1 LADEG
6 FVQSAVKGGPGT
18 LLVIIEG
25 EAIHV
30 LLVAGLIAV
39 PVREA
44 ETLASNPF
52 PHPFAPPVA
61 GSNPDLVLL
70 GSAAESI
77 AEDPLNIECR
87 NRHQTTLVRLTDLHR
102 GVPVQLD
109 GMVFVVII
117 AEGRRRRRHRRA
129 NGGAVSGR
137 KSRRV
142 SGRTSGWVGV
152 RTSGWVG
159 GRTSRWVGG
168 RISGRT
174 GWREGGW
181 ASGREGGRKSGWVS
195 RSGRGSFEAV
205 PRQALADGAASSVIR
220 VPTHA
225 SCARLADDAI
235 GRVAH
240 EETVLMFGIA
250 DVHRFFAA
258 ALKSPCTLATLPR
271 SNLAVDTAVLATFHR
286 GNGMNRRNDGFRGPG
301 GRTRRQGSWLHG
313 ADVAAFGDRFTE
325 VGAFAT
331 TTTIAPEEGLG
342 TVSNGDLVWSAV
354 LTADADD
361 ELVVVVRMPGV
372 SDFIGALGQDR
383 IANATAHGAL
393 LRHRLGF
400 RRTFPSDFFP
410 LDGAFRVLF
419 VGHALLQSLTEK
431 RIVDALHADCGS
443 GVDGA
448 NDELALQLVVAD
460 KLRHVRMI
468 GGQRL
473 AVRLAKLLLVRWRV
487 NGEADGAVRQR
498 MDHASLLER
507 VEVHARIAE
516 HFLFFQNDGH
526 GHLRLFFDD
535 FRIALDQVGAHGTFD
550 IRHLVGA
557 VQIQDSGRILG
568 DIGGVRGDLLWFFA
582 EDDFGILRQVVG
594 ILFGPRY
601 GHANQAGDEGV
612 GRRGMAEIV
621 DLVLDDL
628 AGFQGAR
635 GHERR
640 AVIGVMIR
648 RRQVIQS

>member
-6 FVQSAVKGGPGT
+6 FVQRAVKGGPGT

-25 EAIHV
+25 EAVHV
-30 LLVAGLIAV
+30 LLIAGLIAV

-70 GSAAESI
+70 GSATESI
-77 AEDPLNIECR
+77 AEDPLNVERR
-87 NRHQTTLVRLTDLHR
+87 NRHETTLVRLADLHR

-117 AEGRRRRRHRRA
+117 TGRRRRRHRRA

-142 SGRTSGWVGV
+142 SGRTSGWVGG
-152 RTSGWVG
+152 RTSRWVG

-174 GWREGGW
+174 GWRKGGW

-225 SCARLADDAI
+225 SRAGLADDAI
-235 GRVAH
+235 GSVAH
-240 EETVLMFGIA
+240 EETVLVFGIA

-258 ALKSPCTLATLPR
+258 ALKSLGALATLPR
-271 SNLAVDTAVLATFHR
+271 SNLAIDTAVLATFHR

-301 GRTRRQGSWLHG
+301 GRTRRQGSRLHG

-372 SDFIGALGQDR
+372 SNFIGALGQDR
-383 IANATAHGAL
+383 IANATTHGAL
-393 LRHRLGF
+393 LRHRLGLWCA
-400 RRTFPSDFFP
+400 FPGDLFP

-419 VGHALLQSLTEK
+419 VRHALLQTLTEE
-431 RIVDALHADCGS
+431 RIVDALHADGGS

-448 NDELALQLVVAD
+448 NDELAFELVMAD
-460 KLRHVRMI
+460 ELGHVRMI
-468 GGQRL
+468 GGQRF
-473 AVRLAKLLLVRWRV
+473 AVRLAKLLLVRRRV
-487 NGEADGAVRQR
+487 NGEADSAIGQR
-498 MDHASLLER
+498 MDYASLLER
-507 VEVHARIAE
+507 VEVHARITE

-526 GHLRLFFDD
+526 GHLRPLFDH

-550 IRHLVGA
+550 ILRLVGA

-568 DIGGVRGDLLWFFA
+568 FRDDISPVRSDLFGFF
-582 EDDFGILRQVVG
+582 DDDLGILRQVID
-594 ILFGPRY
+594 ILFRLRC
-601 GHANQAGDEGV
+601 GHCNQAGDEGV

-628 AGFQGAR
+628 AGFEGAR
-635 GHERR
+635 GHERG

-648 RRQVIQS
+648 RRQVI